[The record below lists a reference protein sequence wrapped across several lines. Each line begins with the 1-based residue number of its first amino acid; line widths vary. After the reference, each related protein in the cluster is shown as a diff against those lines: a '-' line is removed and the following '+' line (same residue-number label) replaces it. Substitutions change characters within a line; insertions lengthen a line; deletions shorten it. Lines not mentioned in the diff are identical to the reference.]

1 MVLRRWF
8 WLISLASLTGI
19 AFFVASGVSQLLG
32 SALLGTPE
40 VTAERPA
47 LGRARPLGV
56 PGARR
61 HHDSHAILSRNI
73 FDSTVGSLIAQPQTM
88 GGAEGP
94 EGPSSN
100 EPPRCGSEYRLVST
114 VVSDDPSWSF
124 AAIGSNGKTLL
135 YRVGG
140 RVAEGPE
147 VTRITWRYAFL
158 RPSGSSECYIGMF
171 TPPEAAAGSTPR
183 LATTSTSTS
192 TTASASAMSMTGNAE
207 LDAAIDSGVQKLGEN
222 EYNVDRSLVDRL
234 LENQASLMRSARIL
248 PHEEN
253 GSVVGF
259 KIYGVRRN
267 SLLGKI
273 GLQNGDI
280 VHAINS
286 FDMTSPDKALEAYA
300 RLRNADHLTV
310 SVTRR
315 GQRQNMD
322 YNIR

>member
-8 WLISLASLTGI
+8 WLISLGALTGV
-19 AFFVASGVSQLLG
+19 AFFVASGLSQLLG
-32 SALLGTPE
+32 SALLGTDPIA
-40 VTAERPA
+40 AETPS
-47 LGRARPLGV
+47 ARPRPL
-56 PGARR
+56 ASARTRR
-61 HHDSHAILSRNI
+61 HHDSHTILARNI
-73 FDSTVGSLIAQPQTM
+73 FDSTVGSLIALPST
-88 GGAEGP
+88 GGDTNASSA
-94 EGPSSN
+94 PSSN
-100 EPPRCGSEYRLVST
+100 EPPRCGSDFRLVST

-124 AAIGSNGKTLL
+124 AAIGAGGKTML

-140 RVAEGPE
+140 RVNESE

-158 RPSGSSECYIGMF
+158 RPSGGTECYVGMF
-171 TPPEAAAGSTPR
+171 TPPEEAAAAPR
-183 LATTSTSTS
+183 VATTSTTS
-192 TTASASAMSMTGNAE
+192 TTASSAMSMTGNAE
-207 LDAAIDSGVQKLGEN
+207 LDSAIETGVQKVSES

-253 GSVVGF
+253 GTVVGF

-280 VHAINS
+280 VHTINS

>member
-8 WLISLASLTGI
+8 WLVSLAALTGV
-19 AFFVASGVSQLLG
+19 AFFFASGLSQLLG
-32 SALLGTPE
+32 SALLGTPP
-40 VTAERPA
+40 VAADTAAGPRP
-47 LGRARPLGV
+47 RPL
-56 PGARR
+56 ASTRTRR
-61 HHDSHAILSRNI
+61 HHDTHSILSRNI
-73 FDSTVGSLIAQPQTM
+73 FDSTVGSLIPQAGALTASSD
-88 GGAEGP
+88 GG

-100 EPPRCGSEYRLVST
+100 EPPRCGSDFRLVST

-124 AAIGSNGKTLL
+124 AAIGAGGKTLL

-140 RVAEGPE
+140 RVNEAE

-158 RPSGSSECYIGMF
+158 RPSGGSECYIGMF
-171 TPPEAAAGSTPR
+171 VPAEEAGAPR
-183 LATTSTSTS
+183 VATTSTTS
-192 TTASASAMSMTGNAE
+192 TTTASSAMSMTGNAE
-207 LDAAIDSGVQKLGEN
+207 LDSAIETGVQKVSES

-253 GSVVGF
+253 GAVVGF

-315 GQRQNMD
+315 GQRTNMD

>member
-1 MVLRRWF
+1 MLRRWF

-19 AFFVASGVSQLLG
+19 AFFFASGLSQLLG

-40 VTAERPA
+40 VTSERAPVA
-47 LGRARPLGV
+47 RARPTGL

-61 HHDSHAILSRNI
+61 RSDTHAILSRNI
-73 FDSTVGSLIAQPQTM
+73 FDSTVGSLIAQPM
-88 GGAEGP
+88 SSGGGDGA

-100 EPPRCGSEYRLVST
+100 EPPRCGSDFRLVST
-114 VVSDDPSWSF
+114 VVSDDPTWSF
-124 AAIGSNGKTLL
+124 AAIGASGKTLL

-140 RVAEGPE
+140 RVNASE
-147 VTRITWRYAFL
+147 VTRITWQYAFL
-158 RPSGSSECYIGMF
+158 RPSGGSECYIGMF
-171 TPPEAAAGSTPR
+171 TPSEQSSPAPR
-183 LATTSTSTS
+183 VATAS
-192 TTASASAMSMTGNAE
+192 TTAATSAMSMTGNSE
-207 LDAAIDSGVQKLGEN
+207 LDSAIESGVQKVSEN

-280 VHAINS
+280 VHSINS

-300 RLRNADHLTV
+300 RLRNADHLAV

>member
-8 WLISLASLTGI
+8 WLISLAALTGI

-32 SALLGTPE
+32 SALLGTDE
-40 VTAERPA
+40 VTSERAPTV
-47 LGRARPLGV
+47 GRPRPLGG

-61 HHDSHAILSRNI
+61 HRDTHAILSRNI
-73 FDSTVGSLIAQPQTM
+73 FDSTVGSLIATAPSP
-88 GGAEGP
+88 GDPGAN
-94 EGPSSN
+94 GPSSN

-124 AAIGSNGKTLL
+124 AAIGAGGKTLL

-140 RVAEGPE
+140 RVNDAE
-147 VTRITWRYAFL
+147 VRRITWRYAFL
-158 RPSGSSECYIGMF
+158 RPSGGQECYIGMF
-171 TPPEAAAGSTPR
+171 TPADLAGSTPR
-183 LATTSTSTS
+183 IASSPTATS
-192 TTASASAMSMTGNAE
+192 TASASAMSMTGNAE

-248 PHEEN
+248 PHEES

-280 VHAINS
+280 VHSINS